1 MSPVP
6 IVLAH
11 HRIIWVDRE
20 SVIVHSM
27 PCAQRGSGHGKQV
40 GEPFTELGDPLGV
53 LFEWQLQ
60 LASLQVLSEYVSDEW
75 TTSLLLLV
83 RVRSALLPALN
94 AIR

>member
-1 MSPVP
+1 M
-6 IVLAH
+6 
-11 HRIIWVDRE
+11 
-20 SVIVHSM
+20 IVHSM
-27 PCAQRGSGHGKQV
+27 PSAQGRSSHRKQV
-40 GEPFTELGDPLGV
+40 REPFPELGDPLGV

-60 LASLQVLSEYVSDEW
+60 LASLQVLSENVSDEW